1 MMSLAISK
9 IVNPIISGRFM
20 HMRGRAVFVIV
31 IDNGAALKSRFARCS
46 DQLLRIRDESHVDS
60 FSQIFASFAEE
71 TVWQQLV

>member
-1 MMSLAISK
+1 MQTVGWGK
-9 IVNPIISGRFM
+9 Q
-20 HMRGRAVFVIV
+20 H
-31 IDNGAALKSRFARCS
+31 LKSRFARCS